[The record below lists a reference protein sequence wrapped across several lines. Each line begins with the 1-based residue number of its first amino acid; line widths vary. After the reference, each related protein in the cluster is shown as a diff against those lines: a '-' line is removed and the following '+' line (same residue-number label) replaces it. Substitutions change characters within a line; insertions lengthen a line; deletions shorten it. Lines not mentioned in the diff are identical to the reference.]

1 MGKRPPRAFQTIK
14 ARHSTE
20 RLFFRGKM
28 VRGNHTPYNGVEMNP
43 HKRASVLSMS
53 IPFPAYMTGCGNV
66 VVSQFEIQRGD
77 RSTRDRPVVAVAA
90 SITDWSGPYVGVT
103 AGSSSGVQTD
113 YFVGDGAPRESDYDM
128 EGSMYGAFAGYNIQ
142 RGSLVFGGEAA
153 YLAGGVYDIDEENYY
168 FSDFVDLKARVGF
181 AGGSMGAWEDGGAGH
196 YSVTGFN
203 YGAGVDLLVTDRFFA
218 GAEYIVRE
226 FSDDLVDQPNWT
238 FSASVQ
244 TIQVRAGMKF

>member
-1 MGKRPPRAFQTIK
+1 
-14 ARHSTE
+14 
-20 RLFFRGKM
+20 
-28 VRGNHTPYNGVEMNP
+28 
-43 HKRASVLSMS
+43 
-53 IPFPAYMTGCGNV
+53 
-66 VVSQFEIQRGD
+66 
-77 RSTRDRPVVAVAA
+77 
-90 SITDWSGPYVGVT
+90 
-103 AGSSSGVQTD
+103 
-113 YFVGDGAPRESDYDM
+113 
-128 EGSMYGAFAGYNIQ
+128 MYGAFAGYNIQ